1 MDSNETNKKTKIQ
14 LEIEK
19 NPEMDKLTE
28 RKILEEQ
35 LQKIISPAIGPV
47 IKNMNS
53 IIQKNQASM
62 LGLLQTNMNY
72 ALEPLKNSVLGRMQE
87 LLDVWK
93 QAFAVKYDFSELA
106 ESARR
111 MSEIISESVQ
121 RIRIPALSEER
132 KQELIEAHKLWGSYG
147 WTMNPCENAK
157 KIFEHMPSDKKSA
170 DIIALKQCSGQKMEQ
185 IFEIISE
192 TKRVKKIDFEEAV
205 FDYNHKQYK
214 SCVFI
219 LFSLVDAVL
228 IRLQKKSDLNGKRR
242 KVGLSAVSEAKKRTE
257 ADINTQ
263 MLFIAIFY
271 TNLFACLEKVFEGGK
286 DFKNQPD
293 VINRNFLDH
302 GMMTKKVRKKDCI
315 QLFLLY
321 YNMLELLDMIY

>member
-1 MDSNETNKKTKIQ
+1 MDSNESSNEKTEFQ
-14 LEIEK
+14 LESER
-19 NPEMDKLTE
+19 NPEMDKLAE
-28 RKILEEQ
+28 RKISGQQLE
-35 LQKIISPAIGPV
+35 KSISPAI
-47 IKNMNS
+47 KNMTS

-185 IFEIISE
+185 IFEIIQELNRGGATILLVEQNAQMALSVADRGYVLE
-192 TKRVKKIDFEEAV
+192 TGRITLSGLGKDLLADQAVKKA
-205 FDYNHKQYK
+205 Y
-214 SCVFI
+214 
-219 LFSLVDAVL
+219 L
-228 IRLQKKSDLNGKRR
+228 
-242 KVGLSAVSEAKKRTE
+242 
-257 ADINTQ
+257 
-263 MLFIAIFY
+263 
-271 TNLFACLEKVFEGGK
+271 GG
-286 DFKNQPD
+286 
-293 VINRNFLDH
+293 
-302 GMMTKKVRKKDCI
+302 
-315 QLFLLY
+315 
-321 YNMLELLDMIY
+321 

>member
-14 LEIEK
+14 LEIER

-28 RKILEEQ
+28 RKISEEQ

-72 ALEPLKNSVLGRMQE
+72 ALEPFKNSVLGQMQE
-87 LLDVWK
+87 LAEVWK
-93 QAFAVKYDFSELA
+93 QAFSVKYDFSELS

-111 MSEIISESVQ
+111 INEIISESV
-121 RIRIPALSEER
+121 RSLRIPTISEER

-157 KIFEHMPSDKKSA
+157 KIFEYMPIDKKSA
-170 DIIALKQCSGQKMEQ
+170 EAIALKQCSGQKMEQ

-214 SCVFI
+214 SCAFI

-257 ADINTQ
+257 TDINTQ